1 MMGCLSAGRGVPSLI
16 QIKRP
21 GDGLILVNAQAPC
34 AGHQDS
40 MGTGKDHAMTYR
52 SLLTIFADRAEVGP
66 ALDAA
71 VTLAR
76 HHDAHLDV
84 LCLGLD
90 ATRFS
95 VGMAEVDPT
104 ATLAMMEQ
112 AASRSAAVAADV
124 RARLQA
130 EDIRWAVEDAGA
142 QVLGIAGV
150 VAPRARFADLVVL
163 PRPLG
168 EGRPLAAEDVLE
180 AALFGGH
187 VPVLIVPP
195 GGMAVWP
202 PARVVIG
209 WDGGDEA
216 MAAVRAARPLLG
228 TATATVA
235 VVDPGRW
242 GAEGDD
248 PGGAVARYLVR
259 HGVKATVAVLPHG
272 GHSVAEVL
280 NTHVR
285 DASADLLVMGAYA
298 HTRLREMI
306 LGGTTRDML
315 KGATVPVLMA
325 R

>member
-1 MMGCLSAGRGVPSLI
+1 
-16 QIKRP
+16 
-21 GDGLILVNAQAPC
+21 
-34 AGHQDS
+34 
-40 MGTGKDHAMTYR
+40 MTYR
-52 SLLTIFADRAEVGP
+52 SLLTVFTDKTEAGP

-84 LCLGLD
+84 LCIGLNSL
-90 ATRFS
+90 RFS
-95 VGMAEVDPT
+95 VGMAEIDPT
-104 ATLAMMEQ
+104 ATLAMMQE
-112 AASRSAAVAADV
+112 AADRSAAVAAHV
-124 RARLQA
+124 RDRLQA
-130 EDIRWAVEDAGA
+130 EDIRWGVEDAGA
-142 QVLGIAGV
+142 QVPGIAGM

-187 VPVLIVPP
+187 APVLIVPP
-195 GGMAVWP
+195 TGLPAWP
-202 PARVVIG
+202 PARVVIA

-228 TATATVA
+228 AGTVSVA

-242 GAEGDD
+242 GSEGDD
-248 PGGAVARYLVR
+248 PGGAVARSLVR
-259 HGVKATVAVLPHG
+259 HGVRATVTVLPHS

-285 DASADLLVMGAYA
+285 DTSADLLVMGAYA

-315 KGATVPVLMA
+315 KGAAVPVLMA

>member
-1 MMGCLSAGRGVPSLI
+1 
-16 QIKRP
+16 
-21 GDGLILVNAQAPC
+21 
-34 AGHQDS
+34 
-40 MGTGKDHAMTYR
+40 MTYR
-52 SLLTIFADRAEVGP
+52 SLLTVFTDRTDADP

-90 ATRFS
+90 STRFS
-95 VGMAEVDPT
+95 VGMAEIDPT
-104 ATLAMMEQ
+104 ATLAMMQE
-112 AASRSAAVAADV
+112 AADRSATLATHLVG
-124 RARLQA
+124 RLQA

-142 QVLGIAGV
+142 QVLGIAGL

-163 PRPLG
+163 SRPLG
-168 EGRPLAAEDVLE
+168 PDRPVAAEDVME

-187 VPVLIVPP
+187 APVLIVPP
-195 GGMAVWP
+195 GGLPVWP
-202 PARVVIG
+202 PTRVVIG

-216 MAAVRAARPLLG
+216 MAAVRAARPILG
-228 TATATVA
+228 AAASVA

-242 GAEGDD
+242 GSEGDD

-259 HGVKATVAVLPHG
+259 HGVKATVTVLPHG

-285 DASADLLVMGAYA
+285 DTSADLLVMGAYA
-298 HTRLREMI
+298 HSRMREMI

-315 KGATVPVLMA
+315 KGAAVPVLMA